1 MKTKEM
7 KMDRKTREELND
19 LSKRV
24 WGSSSRW
31 KKLVEKGFIEFFERD
46 REVMVP
52 GATGVKKKVF
62 TDRKGVPRRYTIE
75 EVRKVMLDL
84 LEARKSEM
92 EMDNPAVEMGAIVAH
107 VVGTV

>member
-1 MKTKEM
+1 
-7 KMDRKTREELND
+7 MDRKTREELND

-75 EVRKVMLDL
+75 EVRKVMMDL
-84 LEARKSEM
+84 LEAQK
-92 EMDNPAVEMGAIVAH
+92 PALIPVEEGNDVGQ
-107 VVGTV
+107 VVREGLA